1 MLILRVTAVKT
12 SMEDRT
18 ISVPE
23 AGRRVGL
30 SKNAAYKAAKA
41 GEIPSLRFG
50 RKLRVPIV
58 AFERMLEGV
67 KLTELAK

>member
-1 MLILRVTAVKT
+1 MDQ
-12 SMEDRT
+12 MEDRT
-18 ISVPE
+18 ISVRE

-30 SKNAAYKAAKA
+30 SKNAAYKAVKA
-41 GEIPSLRFG
+41 GEIPCLRFG

-67 KLTELAK
+67 KGREAAK

>member
-1 MLILRVTAVKT
+1 MDK
-12 SMEDRT
+12 MEDRT

-41 GEIPSLRFG
+41 GEIPALRFG
-50 RKLRVPIV
+50 RKLRVPQV
-58 AFERMLEGV
+58 AFERMLENVG
-67 KLTELAK
+67 KADAA

>member
-1 MLILRVTAVKT
+1 MDK
-12 SMEDRT
+12 MEDRT
-18 ISVPE
+18 IIVPE

-67 KLTELAK
+67 KGREAAK

>member
-1 MLILRVTAVKT
+1 MDQ
-12 SMEDRT
+12 MEDRT

-58 AFERMLEGV
+58 AFERMLEGI
-67 KLTELAK
+67 KLTDLAK